1 VDKNR
6 ARKMKIT
13 TASMRRRRRARPR
26 LPPPPS
32 PCPLP
37 CRATDGPRG
46 RSQSIPPPGP
56 GYLFLHTC
64 SDSDCFNFTVARR
77 CFCSSASSERT
88 VEPCKHA
95 TTHGAVEQRCGQ
107 TPVPIASF
115 SAKVAH
121 HSCNVFTARNHV
133 IAYRVLTGSA
143 NSVLSEPAGPEEIL
157 RDGSRRRL
165 GSPGDEGSRAERV
178 AEPPRLAGE

>member
-1 VDKNR
+1 VGKNR

-13 TASMRRRRRARPR
+13 TGSMRRRLRARPR
-26 LPPPPS
+26 LPPLPS

-46 RSQSIPPPGP
+46 RSQSIPPH
-56 GYLFLHTC
+56 GYVFFLHIC

-77 CFCSSASSERT
+77 CLCSSASSERT
-88 VEPCKHA
+88 TEPCKHA
-95 TTHGAVEQRCGQ
+95 TAHGAVEQRCGQ
-107 TPVPIASF
+107 ASVPIAPF
-115 SAKVAH
+115 LAKVTH
-121 HSCNVFTARNHV
+121 HSCTLFTARNHV
-133 IAYRVLTGSA
+133 IAYRVLTGFA

-157 RDGSRRRL
+157 HDGSRRRL
-165 GSPGDEGSRAERV
+165 VPPGDEGSPAERV